1 MRLLTNGERL
11 ILGSCYQEKE
21 NGSVASFYVF
31 RQEIQELLGRGMIKT
46 YEKIKLESPMRRY
59 FITPLGEVYAEN
71 PNLPLT

>member
-1 MRLLTNGERL
+1 
-11 ILGSCYQEKE
+11 
-21 NGSVASFYVF
+21 
-31 RQEIQELLGRGMIKT
+31 MIKT